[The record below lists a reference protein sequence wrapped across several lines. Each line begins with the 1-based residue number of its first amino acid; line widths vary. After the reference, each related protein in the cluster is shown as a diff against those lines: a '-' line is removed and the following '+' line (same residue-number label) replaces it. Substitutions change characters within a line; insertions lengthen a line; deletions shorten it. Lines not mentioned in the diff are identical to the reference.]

1 LNHQSKKSSIKKRTI
16 MSTLTKI
23 MASIILAILMM
34 SCNFDGNFGTGINGN
49 GQVVTKERPL
59 NGSFNSIK
67 VSRGIDVY
75 LTQSDT
81 ERLTVEADENLQD
94 IITTTIEN
102 NVLIITATENIGR
115 SSSKKVMLHFNH
127 ISAIKA
133 TSGSD
138 VVSTNTIRVSEL
150 ELNSTS
156 GSDIE
161 LSLDAE
167 TVNCHSTSGSDI
179 ELTGKT
185 DNFIAEATSGSS
197 IKAENLMTLNAQVK
211 ATSGAGIRVNTSKK
225 LTAKASSGG
234 DVRYSGNPEIVKTS
248 DGVSGS
254 IKGH

>member
-1 LNHQSKKSSIKKRTI
+1 

-34 SCNFDGNFGTGINGN
+34 SCNFDGNFGTGVNGN
-49 GQVVTKERPL
+49 GNVITKERPL
-59 NGSFNSIK
+59 NDSFHSVKI
-67 VSRGIDVY
+67 SRGLDVY

-81 ERLTVEADENLQD
+81 ESLSVEADENLQD

-102 NVLIITATENIGR
+102 NVLIITASENIGR
-115 SSSKKVMLHFNH
+115 SSSKKIMLHFNN

-138 VVSTNTIRVSEL
+138 VVSTNTIRVSDL

-156 GSDIE
+156 GSDME
-161 LSLDAE
+161 LSIDAE
-167 TVNCHSTSGSDI
+167 SVNCHSTSGSDI
-179 ELTGKT
+179 ELKGKT

-197 IKAENLMTLNAQVK
+197 IEAENLNTQNAQVK
-211 ATSGAGIRVNTSKK
+211 ASSGASIRVNTSKK
-225 LTAKASSGG
+225 LTANASSGG
-234 DVRYSGNPEIVKTS
+234 DIRYSGNPEILKTS